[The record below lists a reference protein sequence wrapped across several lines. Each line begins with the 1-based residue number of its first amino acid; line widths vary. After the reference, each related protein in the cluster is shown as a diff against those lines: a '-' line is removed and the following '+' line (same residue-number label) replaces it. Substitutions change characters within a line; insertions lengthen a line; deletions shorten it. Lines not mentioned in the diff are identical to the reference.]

1 MKTVKITDKEID
13 AIINMID
20 DVENVLECEN
30 VEECTAM
37 WDDYMSERINKIREF
52 FKRNEIKN

>member
-20 DVENVLECEN
+20 DVENFLECEN